1 MTFINILKGYSIVFK
16 KSAQKDLQKLP
27 ATKALIIGKKLAQLT
42 EEKHNLNIL
51 KLTGHAI
58 PTHRLRVGD
67 YRIIFEVHERE
78 IVVLVIGIKH
88 RKDAY

>member
-1 MTFINILKGYSIVFK
+1 MTFINILKGYSIVLK
-16 KSAQKDLQKLP
+16 KSAQKDLRKLP

-42 EEKHNLNIL
+42 KEKHNLNIL
-51 KLTGHAI
+51 KLTGYAI